1 MKPRTVEE
9 LKFAIVA
16 SSDDT
21 ATARA
26 CVDLLVTFLKR
37 SPPSVRESLT
47 EMICV
52 SIRDR
57 ALGNGEGTTFDT

>member
-1 MKPRTVEE
+1 MTPRTVEE

-16 SSDDT
+16 SSNDT
-21 ATARA
+21 ATAHV
-26 CVDLLVTFLKR
+26 CVELLATLLKR
-37 SPPSVRESLT
+37 SPPSMRESLT
-47 EMICV
+47 EMICA